1 MRILKAITTLL
12 MLCLITF
19 NTTWA
24 AEDDVVKVGDLVQ
37 INLPGEASL
46 NKGFQVD
53 KRTALICQ
61 KSVPFLLR
69 VTTRLNFRTSSPTT
83 LKLYSAM

>member
-53 KRTALICQ
+53 KRD
-61 KSVPFLLR
+61 SH
-69 VTTRLNFRTSSPTT
+69 
-83 LKLYSAM
+83 

>member
-53 KRTALICQ
+53 KRDTH
-61 KSVPFLLR
+61 
-69 VTTRLNFRTSSPTT
+69 
-83 LKLYSAM
+83 